1 MVKHEFS
8 TGMARAARAPWRIA
22 ALLLAGLAATDAA
35 RAADQDATKPLDLS
49 LPRQAGQWTGVASRE
64 RQDPRAEIG
73 AGAQQPRRLAV
84 QARPQPYGTGY
95 EARMSSGVATG
106 AAGAAGAGPQGAGAS
121 PAAPRGG
128 HGKGR

>member
-1 MVKHEFS
+1 MVRHEFS

-35 RAADQDATKPLDLS
+35 RAADQVASKPLDLS

-64 RQDPRAEIG
+64 RQDPRPEIG
-73 AGAQQPRRLAV
+73 GGAPQPRALAV
-84 QARPQPYGTGY
+84 QARPRPYGTGY
-95 EARMSSGVATG
+95 EARMSSGVAAAAPG
-106 AAGAAGAGPQGAGAS
+106 AVGAGPQGAAAS

-128 HGKGR
+128 GGKGR